1 MIKRSL
7 ESEIFATLAPGA
19 HLPWRAVPGSA
30 GEHPCGAQHR
40 KSKVIRQWHEWFH
53 HENPV
58 DYILPKLD
66 FNAGYNSR

>member
-19 HLPWRAVPGSA
+19 SA
-30 GEHPCGAQHR
+30 GEHRCGAQHR
-40 KSKVIRQWHEWFH
+40 KSKVIRQWYEWFH